1 MGSVAPVVG
10 KGNNTMRYL
19 IHLTVL
25 LLCYLLIDVLINNMV
40 NTEEQERQFENVMLS
55 LAGETGEE

>member
-1 MGSVAPVVG
+1 
-10 KGNNTMRYL
+10 MRY
-19 IHLTVL
+19 IFQITVL

-40 NTEEQERQFENVMLS
+40 NTEEQERQFENVMLV